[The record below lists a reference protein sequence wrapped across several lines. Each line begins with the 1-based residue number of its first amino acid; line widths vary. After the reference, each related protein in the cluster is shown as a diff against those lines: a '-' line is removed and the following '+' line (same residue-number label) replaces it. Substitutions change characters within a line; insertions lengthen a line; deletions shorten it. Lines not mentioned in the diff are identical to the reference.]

1 MKNRMRCLVLVCLT
15 SLSLQAQSGEE
26 TLIENPRNGLL
37 KDTFKVSYVYDDF
50 SDEVKDA
57 DILYIPVD
65 YTKQAT
71 FFMRCRPF
79 FTNFSVEFLEQAN
92 NLKESDGS
100 FENDSPKYAKHGYIY
115 DTKHDLTVKTDG
127 DYEDIEISV
136 GGQSNHLSKHFKTGI
151 QNSAGL
157 LGMSFHFTFNY
168 TEMPAFRKVS
178 NTSESKDAFALLNQ
192 AVKQQSP
199 LVFEL
204 EGRNQAED
212 RTFTLDTQRLQ
223 TAIPQSVIDF
233 CFGQRQLRD

>member
-1 MKNRMRCLVLVCLT
+1 MKNKMHFLILACLT

-26 TLIENPRNGLL
+26 TLIENPSKGLL
-37 KDTFKVSYVYDDF
+37 KDTFKVFYVYDDF
-50 SDEVKDA
+50 SDKVKDA
-57 DILYIPVD
+57 DILYIPAD
-65 YTKQAT
+65 YTKQAA
-71 FFMRCRPF
+71 FFIRCRPF

-92 NLKESDGS
+92 NLKESDGR
-100 FENDSPKYAKHGYIY
+100 FENDSPEYTKHGYIY
-115 DTKHDLTVKTDG
+115 DTEHDLKVKTDG
-127 DYEDIEISV
+127 DYENMDISV
-136 GGQSNHLSKHFKTGI
+136 GGQTNHLSKHFKTDI
-151 QNSAGL
+151 QKSAGL

-168 TEMPAFRKVS
+168 VEMPAFRKVG

-204 EGRNQAED
+204 EGRNQAAD
-212 RTFTLDTQRLQ
+212 RTFTLDTQRMQ